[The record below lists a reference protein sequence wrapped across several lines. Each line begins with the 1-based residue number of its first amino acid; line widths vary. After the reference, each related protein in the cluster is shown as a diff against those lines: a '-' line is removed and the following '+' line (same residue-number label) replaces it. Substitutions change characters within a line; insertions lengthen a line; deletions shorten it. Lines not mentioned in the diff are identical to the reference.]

1 VYETF
6 VVRRNRTAVVC
17 EASTSPR
24 SHHRHWHL
32 DRQTINGSPSA
43 ADIPRAA
50 PTAEHPTGT
59 LLGSNLY
66 NRASVG
72 GLLAFEPIAKRRPL
86 YQDGLFHSS
95 VVFCGLTRI

>member
-24 SHHRHWHL
+24 SHHRHWRL

-50 PTAEHPTGT
+50 PTEHPTGT

-86 YQDGLFHSS
+86 RIKAVFFTARWSS
-95 VVFCGLTRI
+95 AG